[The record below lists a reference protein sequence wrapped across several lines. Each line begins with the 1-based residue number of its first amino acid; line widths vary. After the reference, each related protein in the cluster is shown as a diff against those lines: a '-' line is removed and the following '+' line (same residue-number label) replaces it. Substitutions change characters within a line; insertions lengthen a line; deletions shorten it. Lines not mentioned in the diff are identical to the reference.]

1 MASSSSSSSSPVDA
15 AAIKALIQSGDLP
28 QLQEAVA
35 HFDATFQ
42 QFEDTSVQHQQYCK
56 LLIILYNRI
65 LQLQV
70 LQSPPQ
76 DRVVTLHRIARLW
89 SDVGEYSKA
98 IAQLNKALDL
108 ATTSH
113 VPSQQAPTLQLIGD
127 AYMDSSDYAAAIDH
141 HQRAIAFLS
150 SETLP
155 SRPADLATAHARLA
169 EVCEASGDFDGAS
182 KALQEAVALI
192 SNDGGGDEGDTKAS
206 ASVYGQLGTLQYKI
220 GLYKEAV
227 ENLRTSHQLYQ
238 SLEADSAKAKD
249 MEYML
254 QMATSLAG

>member
-1 MASSSSSSSSPVDA
+1 MASSSPVDA

-56 LLIILYNRI
+56 LLLILYNRI
-65 LQLQV
+65 LQLQAS
-70 LQSPPQ
+70 SPG
-76 DRVVTLHRIARLW
+76 DRIVTLHRIARLW

-98 IAQLNKALDL
+98 VAQLKKALDI
-108 ATTSH
+108 ATADD
-113 VPSQQAPTLQLIGD
+113 VPSQVAPTLQLIGD
-127 AYMDSSDYAAAIDH
+127 AHMDSSDYVSAINN
-141 HQRAIAFLS
+141 HQRAIQILS
-150 SETLP
+150 SSSTATAP
-155 SRPADLATAHARLA
+155 QASSPADLATAHARLA
-169 EVCEASGDFDGAS
+169 AVFEASGDFDGAA
-182 KALQEAVALI
+182 KALQDAVALL
-192 SNDGGGDEGDTKAS
+192 SSEGGEADAKAS

-220 GLYKEAV
+220 GLYREAV
-227 ENLRTSHQLYQ
+227 ENLQTSHQLYQ

-254 QMATSLAG
+254 QMATSMAG

>member
-1 MASSSSSSSSPVDA
+1 MASSGPSSPVDA

-65 LQLQV
+65 LQLHS
-70 LQSPPQ
+70 SPE
-76 DRVVTLHRIARLW
+76 DRIATLHRIARLW
-89 SDVGEYSKA
+89 SDVGELSRS
-98 IAQLNKALDL
+98 IAQLNKALEM
-108 ATTSH
+108 AVTSN

-127 AYMDSSDYAAAIDH
+127 AYVDYSEYAAAIES
-141 HQRAIAFLS
+141 HQKAIGWLAS
-150 SETLP
+150 TTPP
-155 SRPADLATAHARLA
+155 SPPADLATAHARLA
-169 EVCEASGDFDGAS
+169 GVCEASGDFDGAS
-182 KALQEAVALI
+182 KALQEAVALL
-192 SNDGGGDEGDTKAS
+192 SSGEGDDANAKAS

-227 ENLRTSHQLYQ
+227 ENLKTSHQLYQ
-238 SLEADSAKAKD
+238 SLEGDSAKARD
-249 MEYML
+249 VEYML